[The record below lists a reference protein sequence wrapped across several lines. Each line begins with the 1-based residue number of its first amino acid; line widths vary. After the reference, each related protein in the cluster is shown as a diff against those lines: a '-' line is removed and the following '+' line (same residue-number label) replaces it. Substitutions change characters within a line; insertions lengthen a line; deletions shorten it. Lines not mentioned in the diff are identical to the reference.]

1 MFFHQEDLDE
11 YMSMFAPRATL
22 TAPRRIIGSNNG
34 SFTGFGQEEA
44 TGDIETLM
52 GVGQDIPTVFHN
64 TLGEYNGHFAFY
76 DWLVNLSDTSDSELP
91 LTISASVGFD
101 EIVFDRSRAERINVE
116 FQKLGARGVS
126 LIFASGDGGAAGGSS
141 RSECP
146 PFQPVFPAASPW
158 VTAVGGTTSAYPE
171 VCWKY
176 SSGGFSN
183 YWKRPSFQDAAI
195 EAYLSNPTIRYPDA
209 SLYNNTGAGF
219 PDVAAQATDH
229 TVVFDG
235 KVYQSWGGTS
245 AAAPTFTAI
254 IGLVNAARLAA
265 G

>member
-1 MFFHQEDLDE
+1 
-11 YMSMFAPRATL
+11 
-22 TAPRRIIGSNNG
+22 
-34 SFTGFGQEEA
+34 
-44 TGDIETLM
+44 M
-52 GVGQDIPTVFHN
+52 G
-64 TLGEYNGHFAFY
+64 
-76 DWLVNLSDTSDSELP
+76 
-91 LTISASVGFD
+91 GFD
-101 EIVFDRSRAERINVE
+101 EMVFDRSRAERINVE

-158 VTAVGGTTSAYPE
+158 VTAVGGTTSAYRG
-171 VCWKY
+171 VWGQD
-176 SSGGFSN
+176 SGGGFSN

-195 EAYLSNPTIRYPDA
+195 EAYFSNPTIRYPEA

-219 PDVAAQATDH
+219 PDVAAQATDY

-235 KVYQSWGGTS
+235 KAYQSWGGTS

-265 G
+265 GKRSLGYLNPLIYKVLGPGGAFNDITSGSNPGCGTSGFHAAPGWDPVTGFGTPNYEKIVALVMKLP

>member
-1 MFFHQEDLDE
+1 
-11 YMSMFAPRATL
+11 
-22 TAPRRIIGSNNG
+22 
-34 SFTGFGQEEA
+34 
-44 TGDIETLM
+44 M
-52 GVGQDIPTVFHN
+52 G
-64 TLGEYNGHFAFY
+64 
-76 DWLVNLSDTSDSELP
+76 
-91 LTISASVGFD
+91 GFD
-101 EIVFDRSRAERINVE
+101 EMVFDRSRAERINVE

-171 VCWKY
+171 VCWQY

-195 EAYLSNPTIRYPDA
+195 EAYFSNPTIRYPDA

-219 PDVAAQATDH
+219 PDVAAQATDY

-235 KVYQSWGGTS
+235 KAYQSWGGTS

-265 G
+265 GKRGLGYLNPLIYKVLGPGGAFNDITSGFSQGCADGSDDVQVGFHAAQGWDPVTGFGTPSYKKIVAMVLDLP